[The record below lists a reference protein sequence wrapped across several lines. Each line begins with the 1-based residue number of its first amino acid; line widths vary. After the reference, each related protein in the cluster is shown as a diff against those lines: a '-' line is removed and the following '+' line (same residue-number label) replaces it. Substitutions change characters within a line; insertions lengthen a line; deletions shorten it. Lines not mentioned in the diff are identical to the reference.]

1 LLFEASKKYIAH
13 FVSCY
18 FPFFWPQYVFIIAVV
33 FIGHTWMNHHQH
45 KPVAKTEEEEE
56 DAPDPPRNFTV
67 KQLLHFDGTKDPK
80 TEEDKSVYLSV
91 NGIVFDV
98 SDGRNFYGP
107 DGPYEAFAGH
117 ECGVALAKMSFDEEH
132 LDKLA
137 GCKDLNFGEKNEL
150 EGWIEKFQYYR
161 NYPIKGRLVP
171 DEALKP
177 LEDRILKAEDLAKHT
192 GAIEEEKP
200 EGYATQSIYL
210 GAGDKVY
217 DMSFGGVEFYGPGCG
232 YNRFAGKDASRAL
245 AKMSFEPED
254 LENTSVGDLEEK
266 NKKILSDWIKTF
278 EERKCYPVVGRLEKD
293 DWKSAEQEG

>member
-1 LLFEASKKYIAH
+1 MNP
-13 FVSCY
+13 
-18 FPFFWPQYVFIIAVV
+18 PFR
-33 FIGHTWMNHHQH
+33 
-45 KPVAKTEEEEE
+45 PVADTEEEEE
-56 DAPDPPRNFTV
+56 NEPDPPRNFTV
-67 KQLLHFDGTKDPK
+67 KQLLNFDGTKDPK
-80 TEEDKSVYLSV
+80 TDEDKPVYLSV

-117 ECGVALAKMSFDEEH
+117 ECGVALAKMSFDKEH
-132 LDKLA
+132 LDDLA

-150 EGWIEKFQYYR
+150 DGWIEKFQYYR
-161 NYPIKGRLVP
+161 NYPIKGGLVT
-171 DEALKP
+171 DEKLKP

-192 GAIEEEKP
+192 GATEEEKP

-245 AKMSFEPED
+245 AKMSFDPED
-254 LENTSVGDLEEK
+254 VQNTSVSDLEEK
-266 NKKILSDWIKTF
+266 QKKILSDWIKTF
-278 EERKCYPVVGRLEKD
+278 EERKGYPVVGRLEKD
-293 DWKSAEQEG
+293 DDWKSAEQEG